1 MISFGIVCQ
10 KGTLRLPAFGAED
23 GADVERRRGHGSG
36 VARGLPLVPR
46 VVPQV
51 HPLAVPPRPRRP
63 RPRRREWP
71 SLSLVGFLGSPFLG
85 FFFRFFRFLCSFFFH
100 WTKKRKAL
108 VWSTLTSFFSLV
120 WGLEFNSS
128 FTWFYWVLR
137 SCTCN
142 IGFLI

>member
-71 SLSLVGFLGSPFLG
+71 SLSLVGFLGSPFFG
-85 FFFRFFRFLCSFFFH
+85 FFFLGFLVFCVHFFF
-100 WTKKRKAL
+100 TEQKKGKR
-108 VWSTLTSFFSLV
+108 WF
-120 WGLEFNSS
+120 GL
-128 FTWFYWVLR
+128 R
-137 SCTCN
+137 
-142 IGFLI
+142 

>member
-85 FFFRFFRFLCSFFFH
+85 FFF
-100 WTKKRKAL
+100 
-108 VWSTLTSFFSLV
+108 
-120 WGLEFNSS
+120 
-128 FTWFYWVLR
+128 
-137 SCTCN
+137 
-142 IGFLI
+142 